1 MLWVALGQLYP
12 STQAIDELLPS
23 LTSFCCVHIPPNSMA
38 NLSVLIGQLPGYCR
52 KVYAGVETNKGSKH
66 SIAL

>member
-12 STQAIDELLPS
+12 STQAIDELLLLQPS
-23 LTSFCCVHIPPNSMA
+23 LCCIHIPPSSMA
-38 NLSVLIGQLPGYCR
+38 NLSLLIGQLPGYCR
-52 KVYAGVETNKGSKH
+52 KVYTGVETNKGSKH